1 MFASNSSSISTI
13 IKTNPFDVY
22 NHIQTQFITIKNLN
36 AFALYRAIPDNEL
49 ITISNTVMDCV
60 ERLGDVSALYIK
72 KINDSSISVLTIDQ
86 LQKMQQIHNDL
97 IATIKKFNLISS
109 DITNN
114 TKDIFQ
120 YNFNPE
126 AMNYIN
132 WDIINRY
139 KLLIYEIIDSIKKIN
154 VYVELVK
161 NNLNLK

>member
-1 MFASNSSSISTI
+1 MFANSII

-22 NHIQTQFITIKNLN
+22 NHIQTQFISIKNLN
-36 AFALYRAIPDNEL
+36 AFTSYTVIPANDL
-49 ITISNTVMDCV
+49 TTISNVVMDCV

-72 KINDSSISVLTIDQ
+72 KINDSNISVITIDQ
-86 LQKMQQIHNDL
+86 LQKMHQTHNEL

-114 TKDIFQ
+114 TKYIIQ
-120 YNFNPE
+120 NNFNQDSIII
-126 AMNYIN
+126 NYIY

-139 KLLIYEIIDSIKKIN
+139 KLLIFEIIDSIKKIN

-161 NNLNLK
+161 DNLNLKKF